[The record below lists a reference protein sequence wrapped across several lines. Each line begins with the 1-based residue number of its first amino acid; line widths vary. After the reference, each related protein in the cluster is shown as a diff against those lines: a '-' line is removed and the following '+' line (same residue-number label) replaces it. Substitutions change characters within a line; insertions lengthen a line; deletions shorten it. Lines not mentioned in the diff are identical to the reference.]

1 MSRSDG
7 RKQDWGKSMENHTSA
22 KKNKFSL
29 RLKFRAGLNWR
40 LQFPGAGMP
49 PHAQRVPEKKVTAC
63 VVLWRLRMSQVPK
76 YSSRPYNGCRNHLS
90 INRCL
95 PWRNILWTITVQGCT
110 HMGMVQN
117 KGSINQCVVI
127 HIYILE
133 QRSYA
138 NDLKYPFKNG
148 IMFLTF
154 TTSHESKRIQAPKL
168 AEPRNRDDNPST
180 AWDFAFLI
188 PHHSTSFHIQ
198 GLCSSPRFHALSQ
211 RFR

>member
-1 MSRSDG
+1 
-7 RKQDWGKSMENHTSA
+7 
-22 KKNKFSL
+22 
-29 RLKFRAGLNWR
+29 
-40 LQFPGAGMP
+40 
-49 PHAQRVPEKKVTAC
+49 
-63 VVLWRLRMSQVPK
+63 
-76 YSSRPYNGCRNHLS
+76 
-90 INRCL
+90 
-95 PWRNILWTITVQGCT
+95 
-110 HMGMVQN
+110 MGMVQN

-148 IMFLTF
+148 IMFLTL

-211 RFR
+211 RFRYSSLFLPGSITGSHMGQSPPIRAVRCSSFPRFGAEGLYEQTG